1 MEWYVHKCKSA
12 HSPMLASTGK
22 EAALLRLCSDLD
34 SAQLW
39 VFSLQCGGSSLHAAV
54 QCALNWTTLALQCF
68 TTLLTTRSRVQLYSA
83 IFCPPLTCTIVH
95 WSPSIGVGHCTIGC
109 NGCNIAM
116 QYNGWTAD
124 TLQHKQNHNN
134 DSCYKYYMEIIV
146 SVDKFATL
154 YISKCKSDWT

>member
-1 MEWYVHKCKSA
+1 MFTN
-12 HSPMLASTGK
+12 ASLLT
-22 EAALLRLCSDLD
+22 LQCWLRLERK
-34 SAQLW
+34 QL
-39 VFSLQCGGSSLHAAV
+39 FCGF
-54 QCALNWTTLALQCF
+54 ALIS
-68 TTLLTTRSRVQLYSA
+68 TLLNCELFLCNVVEVPYTLLCNLLWTGPHLHFNASPLYW
-83 IFCPPLTCTIVH
+83 PLAQECNYTVPYFTLHWPSTDLTIVH